1 MVASVLAVAGAFVSF
16 ALLQSIAT
24 GLEGGAIGQ
33 LAPKDTLGRLWV
45 FFVLVPALLTL
56 AGVGL
61 PCLARTLVA
70 LARGTLARD
79 GVISLAAIATS
90 VGLVGAEAAMRRSG
104 TTAFVLACLLC
115 LWRIGPLLGRIRD
128 TLHGPLLFAASLSV
142 LAFAVYQQ
150 RLQGGE
156 APSVAVAPTLFLI
169 SFYATFVGVGTG
181 LAGTG
186 AAGGGEIARA
196 AASLVWLAAY
206 AAWIAAVQRWGTV
219 STYVTGVVL
228 ALLAFRM
235 RASSARR
242 VDESRTFL

>member
-61 PCLARTLVA
+61 PCLARTL
-70 LARGTLARD
+70 ARD
-79 GVISLAAIATS
+79 GVISLAAIATI

-219 STYVTGVVL
+219 STYVTGIVL
-228 ALLAFRM
+228 ALLAFRL